1 MQVQDYQYLKQDL
14 SLPRLSSYQHFFK
27 PESPIELYGHYCWN
41 EAISA
46 AFFRLIGIVEIT
58 LRNKLH
64 SALSQHY
71 YNSSSIGSKES
82 NEKHCFKKTVA
93 IIQQN
98 DVIGIFYP
106 LR

>member
-1 MQVQDYQYLKQDL
+1 MTGIMQVQDYQYLKQDL

-64 SALSQHY
+64 SALRLTTPYPITHFAPSDLHT
-71 YNSSSIGSKES
+71 SSFHNK
-82 NEKHCFKKTVA
+82 
-93 IIQQN
+93 
-98 DVIGIFYP
+98 Y
-106 LR
+106 